1 MFSFHNLADTIIAEL
16 NDEKFVISKTQ
27 DTLDLFGELI
37 PYNCTKII
45 IHESNLHPDF
55 FILRNGIAGD
65 ILQKFSNYRIKVA
78 FVGDFS
84 KFTSRSLQ
92 DFIRESNKG
101 KSIFFLENT
110 DAAFNKL
117 TGK

>member
-1 MFSFHNLADTIIAEL
+1 MFTIHNFKDTIIAEL
-16 NDEKFVISKTQ
+16 NTQNFVISNAQ
-27 DTLDLFGELI
+27 DALDLFGELI

-45 IHESNLHPDF
+45 IPESNLHPDF

-84 KFTSRSLQ
+84 KFSSKSLQ
-92 DFIRESNKG
+92 DYIRESNKG
-101 KSIFFLENT
+101 KSIFFLENLAT
-110 DAAFNKL
+110 ALNKL
-117 TGK
+117 SEK

>member
-1 MFSFHNLADTIIAEL
+1 MFTFHNLKDTMIAEL
-16 NDEKFVISKTQ
+16 NDEKFIISKTQ
-27 DTLDLFGELI
+27 DALDLFGELI

-45 IHESNLHPDF
+45 IHERNLHPDF
-55 FILRNGIAGD
+55 FILRNAIAGD

-84 KFTSRSLQ
+84 KFTSKSLQ

-101 KSIFFLENT
+101 ESIFFLENLN
-110 DAAFNKL
+110 AALNKL
-117 TGK
+117 TAK